1 MGEYICKETNKG
13 FIFKVYKQPM
23 NLNIKT
29 IKKWAG
35 GFPGGPVVK
44 NPPANA
50 ADMGSV
56 PGQGPS
62 HHEATKSVGH
72 NY

>member
-1 MGEYICKETNKG
+1 
-13 FIFKVYKQPM
+13 M
-23 NLNIKT
+23 NLNIKNKT

-50 ADMGSV
+50 ADRGSV
-56 PGQGPS
+56 LVQGMS
-62 HHEATKSVGH
+62 HMP
-72 NY
+72 

>member
-1 MGEYICKETNKG
+1 
-13 FIFKVYKQPM
+13 M
-23 NLNIKT
+23 NLNIKNKT
-29 IKKWAG
+29 IKKWAE

-56 PGQGPS
+56 PGQGMS
-62 HHEATKSVGH
+62 HMP
-72 NY
+72 